1 MFLLIFTATQELYQ
15 LILSLHGLDLS
26 LVLGFVLLDA
36 GTASILGWPFEELV
50 VVDGAL
56 WELSAMRLLAVVV
69 EGSVGVVELATA
81 SISTFINIALTLFPI
96 GRAE

>member
-1 MFLLIFTATQELYQ
+1 M
-15 LILSLHGLDLS
+15 
-26 LVLGFVLLDA
+26 
-36 GTASILGWPFEELV
+36 
-50 VVDGAL
+50 DGAL

-81 SISTFINIALTLFPI
+81 SISTFINIAFTILPI